1 VYIREYIDVLP
12 IPLFVTQFLLIFSA
26 NTKSVIS
33 STKTRGKRVNLI
45 LNSLSYFIIPYYR
58 FGCFWSKLFWWFSL

>member
-1 VYIREYIDVLP
+1 LLP